1 MKKINYLLLITLVI
15 SNFIGC
21 AHYLYSYG
29 SSDIDIIDNECP
41 IYSNRT
47 VLLPPDE
54 DQIYFGVTDNHSLGK
69 KSEWLNNVFNTI
81 LNNSYINFKA
91 ISYWHENWEE
101 RDELFATL
109 RIDSSTEALNTF
121 CNRVGNIR
129 FISKPLFSEPEV
141 INN

>member
-69 KSEWLNNVFNTI
+69 KSEWLNDVFNTI

-91 ISYWHENWEE
+91 VSYWYENWEE
-101 RDELFATL
+101 RDNLFATL
-109 RIDSSTEALNTF
+109 RIDSSEEGLAAFQKGVKSNL
-121 CNRVGNIR
+121 
-129 FISKPLFSEPEV
+129 FISEAMF
-141 INN
+141 